1 MNEKKSPA
9 ILGTENIGNL
19 LWQYSIP
26 AIISTTVASLY
37 NVIDRIFIGQGVGSL
52 AISGLAITFPLMNLS
67 AAFGSLIGVGSSAM
81 VSIKLGE
88 KDTDGAT
95 KILGNAVLLN
105 VLIGIFFTVIMFT
118 FLDQVLYL
126 FGASKDTLPYAKDFM
141 SIILLGSV
149 VTHLYL
155 GLNNIMRASGY
166 PKESMIVTVFTIGI
180 NIILAPIFI
189 FKFEWGISGAALA
202 TVLAQI
208 GGLIWVLLH
217 FLRKSHYV
225 HFTRNCFKLELKIIR
240 EIFSIGISTFIMF
253 TTSSLVV
260 ILMNVTLA
268 EYGGDYAIGAFGII
282 VSIQSL
288 FAMIVLGFS
297 QGMQPIAG
305 FNFGAKRF
313 NRVREVLKKTILAGT
328 VVTSFGFIL
337 CELFPKLIA
346 SAFTKDVQ
354 LITDTSLGMYI
365 TFALFPIVGFQ
376 MVTTNFFLSIGHARV
391 SIILSLTRQV
401 IFLTPALIVLP
412 GIFSLYGVW
421 MAIPTADLLSALVTL
436 IILKKQL
443 KKIRD

>member
-1 MNEKKSPA
+1 
-9 ILGTENIGNL
+9 
-19 LWQYSIP
+19 
-26 AIISTTVASLY
+26 
-37 NVIDRIFIGQGVGSL
+37 
-52 AISGLAITFPLMNLS
+52 
-67 AAFGSLIGVGSSAM
+67 
-81 VSIKLGE
+81 
-88 KDTDGAT
+88 
-95 KILGNAVLLN
+95 
-105 VLIGIFFTVIMFT
+105 
-118 FLDQVLYL
+118 
-126 FGASKDTLPYAKDFM
+126 
-141 SIILLGSV
+141 
-149 VTHLYL
+149 
-155 GLNNIMRASGY
+155 
-166 PKESMIVTVFTIGI
+166 
-180 NIILAPIFI
+180 
-189 FKFEWGISGAALA
+189 
-202 TVLAQI
+202 
-208 GGLIWVLLH
+208 
-217 FLRKSHYV
+217 
-225 HFTRNCFKLELKIIR
+225 
-240 EIFSIGISTFIMF
+240 MF

-305 FNFGAKRF
+305 FNFGAKQF

>member
-1 MNEKKSPA
+1 
-9 ILGTENIGNL
+9 
-19 LWQYSIP
+19 
-26 AIISTTVASLY
+26 
-37 NVIDRIFIGQGVGSL
+37 
-52 AISGLAITFPLMNLS
+52 MNLS
-67 AAFGSLIGVGSSAM
+67 AAFGSLVGVGSSAM

-166 PKESMIVTVFTIGI
+166 PKEAMIVTVFTIGI

-305 FNFGAKRF
+305 FNFGAKQF

>member
-166 PKESMIVTVFTIGI
+166 PKEAMIVTVFTIGI

-305 FNFGAKRF
+305 FNFGAKQF

-421 MAIPTADLLSALVTL
+421 MAIPTADLLSALVTF

>member
-67 AAFGSLIGVGSSAM
+67 AAFGSLVGVGSSAM

-105 VLIGIFFTVIMFT
+105 ILIGIFFTVIMFT

-141 SIILLGSV
+141 SVILLGSV

-166 PKESMIVTVFTIGI
+166 PKEAMIVTVFTIGI

-305 FNFGAKRF
+305 YNFGAKQF

-412 GIFSLYGVW
+412 GIFSLFGVW

>member
-67 AAFGSLIGVGSSAM
+67 AAFGSLVGVGSSAM

-105 VLIGIFFTVIMFT
+105 ILIGIFFTVIMFT

-141 SIILLGSV
+141 SVILLGSV

-166 PKESMIVTVFTIGI
+166 PKEAMIVTVFTIGI

-189 FKFEWGISGAALA
+189 FEFEWGISGAALA

-240 EIFSIGISTFIMF
+240 EIFSIGISIFIMF

-305 FNFGAKRF
+305 YNFGAKQF

-412 GIFSLYGVW
+412 GIFSLFGVW

>member
-166 PKESMIVTVFTIGI
+166 PKEAMIVTVFTIGI

-305 FNFGAKRF
+305 FNFGAKQF

>member
-126 FGASKDTLPYAKDFM
+126 FGASKDTLPYAKGFM

-166 PKESMIVTVFTIGI
+166 PKEAMIVTVFTIGI

-305 FNFGAKRF
+305 FNFGAKQF